1 MRARSLPRPFC
12 LRLLA
17 LAGFAAF
24 CLPSCEFR
32 ALHRVGGES
41 ISITTGDDELRVW
54 VSRKD
59 YELAV
64 KCDGAVTF
72 LADESDV
79 ATLGSGAIFELE
91 ETVDG
96 VERAYEVRARHSGEL
111 LRTYSHDGE
120 EQPFEDE
127 AKRWLSAALPRMFRE
142 SGFDAE
148 ARIGRLLARGGADA
162 VIDEIELVRGEH
174 AKVEYV
180 AGLVRTVD
188 LDEAQFGRVVAST
201 QSFDSDYELRRALG
215 AVFVHEAID
224 GARTKQLLDAAKRI
238 DSDYEL
244 AELLI
249 DAAEL
254 AGADAAAARA
264 WDEAATLLE
273 SDYELRRA
281 LEAALARDGGDAG
294 SGARRITL
302 AAERIDSDYELGTVL
317 KSVARRGGSP
327 ELATAY
333 VAACRSLDSDYE
345 RRNALVALLDAAK
358 LDCERLAAVLAATAE
373 MDSDYEK
380 QLVLAATADRAAKDP
395 ELERTYREVARA
407 LGDYERGKA
416 LAALDD
422 AMRRR

>member
-1 MRARSLPRPFC
+1 MRARSLSRPSC
-12 LRLLA
+12 LRLFA
-17 LAGFAAF
+17 SVAFAAL
-24 CLPSCEFR
+24 CLPSCEVR
-32 ALHRVGGES
+32 TLHRLGGES

-72 LADESDV
+72 LEDESDV
-79 ATLGSGAIFELE
+79 ATLGPSATFELE
-91 ETVDG
+91 EIVGG

-111 LRTYSHDGE
+111 LRTYTQDGE
-120 EQPFEDE
+120 EQPFDDE
-127 AKRWLSAALPRMFRE
+127 AKRWLAGALPRMFRE

-148 ARIGRLLARGGADA
+148 ARIGRLLARGGAGA
-162 VIDEIELVRGEH
+162 VLDEIELVRGEH

-188 LDEAQFGRVVAST
+188 LDEAQFGRVVAAT

-215 AVFVHEAID
+215 AVFEHETID
-224 GARTKQLLDAAKRI
+224 GARAGQLLGAAKRI
-238 DSDYEL
+238 ESDYEL

-254 AGADAAAARA
+254 AGADPTAAKA
-264 WDEAATLLE
+264 WEETATLLD
-273 SDYELRRA
+273 SDYELRRT
-281 LEAALARDGGDAG
+281 LEAGLAHDRGDVG
-294 SGARRITL
+294 SAARRLAL

-317 KSVARRGGSP
+317 KSVAKRGGAP

-345 RRNALVALLDAAK
+345 RRNALVALLDAVA
-358 LDCERLAAVLAATAE
+358 LDRERVAAVLAATAE

-395 ELERTYREVARA
+395 ELERAYREIARS

-416 LAALDD
+416 LTALDD
-422 AMRRR
+422 AMQGR